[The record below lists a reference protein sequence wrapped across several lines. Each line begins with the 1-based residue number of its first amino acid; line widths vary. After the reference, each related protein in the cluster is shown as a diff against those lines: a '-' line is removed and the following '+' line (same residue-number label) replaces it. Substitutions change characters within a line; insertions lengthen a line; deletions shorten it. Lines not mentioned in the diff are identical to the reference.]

1 MDEFL
6 KTISRSLG
14 RESVP
19 SRPLSDP
26 PVLDERIARLVGPD
40 APLLERFVSAA
51 EGSKLVVMRVER
63 DRIVGAIAKLLR
75 DKGLTRAVVA
85 RSGLLATQQL
95 VAGLRGASI
104 EALGWDETSLD
115 ATYDCDVGV
124 TDVWM
129 AIAETGSLVVRGT
142 EAHARALS
150 LVPPVHV
157 AVVERGQIVPDLIDA
172 MQRIKAEGTG
182 SGVVMITGPSKTAD
196 IEMNLVTGVH
206 GPGEVYVF
214 VVVD

>member
-19 SRPLSDP
+19 LRSVSEP
-26 PVLDERIARLVGPD
+26 PVLDERIARLVG
-40 APLLERFVSAA
+40 AESPLLERFVSAA
-51 EGSKLVVMRVER
+51 EGSKLVVSRVER
-63 DRIVGAIAKLLR
+63 DRVVGAIAKLLR
-75 DKGLTRAVVA
+75 EKGLARAVVA
-85 RSGLLATQQL
+85 KSGLLATQQL

-104 EALGWDETSLD
+104 DACWWDETSLD

-142 EAHARALS
+142 ESHARALS

-172 MQRIKAEGTG
+172 MRRIRSDGTG